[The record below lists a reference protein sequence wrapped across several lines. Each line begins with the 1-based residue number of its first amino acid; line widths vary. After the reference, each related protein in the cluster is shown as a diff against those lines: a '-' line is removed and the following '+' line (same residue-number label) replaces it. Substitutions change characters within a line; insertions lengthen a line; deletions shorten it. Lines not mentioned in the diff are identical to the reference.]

1 MDIVESKNRCEMWI
15 FQFFVVQFIFISNM
29 INHICIKEFFTSKK
43 KVINQRKYKIEIEKY
58 MEMLRYID
66 NLFSHSNIRV

>member
-1 MDIVESKNRCEMWI
+1 MCVFKVFN
-15 FQFFVVQFIFISNM
+15 VQFIFISKM
-29 INHICIKEFFTSKK
+29 INHIKEFFTSKK
-43 KVINQRKYKIEIEKY
+43 KVINQRKYKIEKY